1 MCASDSVAYV
11 RFKSFNTV
19 RNHVKLEICSFVMNF
34 NSAVHSDAFWQ
45 FLVHW
50 GLDKPLLKIQ
60 GGHIK

>member
-1 MCASDSVAYV
+1 MVQFIDQNALQGLTNVIHSDLILDG
-11 RFKSFNTV
+11 KQ
-19 RNHVKLEICSFVMNF
+19 L
-34 NSAVHSDAFWQ
+34 NSRLSIAVHSDAFWP